1 MPDTPSLYL
10 LIVVAIALGF
20 VLGRAERRR
29 RAGKTEQAAMQDY
42 YRGLDFVLRE
52 PSDVAV
58 ERFIESMPVEE
69 ATIDTHLALGA
80 VLRHRGEADK
90 AVRIHQ
96 NLIAQ
101 AQLSDGARAR
111 AEFELAR
118 DYFAAGLLGR
128 AESLLVAL
136 VSRDEDWQPQAL
148 NLLVD
153 IYQRER
159 DWPSAIRVAK
169 RLGRREPAMRRR
181 LAHFHCE
188 LAERSLAEGDLREAR
203 RVLAAGADADAH
215 CARIHLLSARV
226 EEAAGRPK
234 VVRKQLNRALGD
246 DPSLAVDS
254 ASMFERACVALEDHR
269 SWRRFL
275 ESNLAFDRDA
285 QLLARLVGIVA
296 QTDPERALQIAERQL
311 AELPTLAGLR
321 LLLSRWRAQ
330 TPEVV
335 ELLKMLQKYLAGID
349 THVAGFRCG
358 DCGFVAQT
366 RMWQCPSCHGWDT
379 AQPQTSTR
387 AQPRAA

>member
-1 MPDTPSLYL
+1 MPDTLTLYVVL
-10 LIVVAIALGF
+10 VVAIALGF

-29 RAGKTEQAAMQDY
+29 RAGKTEQAAMQHY

-52 PSDVAV
+52 PTDVAV

-69 ATIDTHLALGA
+69 STIDTHLALGA

-101 AQLSDGARAR
+101 AQLSDSARAR

-136 VSRDEDWQPQAL
+136 VSRTEDWQPLAQ

-159 DWPSAIRVAK
+159 DWPNAIRVGK
-169 RLGRREPAMRRR
+169 RLGRREPAVRRR

-188 LAERSLAEGDLREAR
+188 LAEQALAEGDLPAAR
-203 RVLAAGADADAH
+203 RALADGADADNQ
-215 CARIHLLSARV
+215 CARVHLLSARV
-226 EEAAGRPK
+226 DEAAGRPRS
-234 VVRKQLNRALGD
+234 VRKMLNRALSD
-246 DPSLAVDS
+246 DPSLAVDA
-254 ASMFERACVALEDHR
+254 ASMYERACVALEDHR
-269 SWRRFL
+269 SWRRYL
-275 ESNLAFDRDA
+275 ETNLAFDRGA

-311 AELPTLAGLR
+311 AQVPTLAGLR
-321 LLLSRWRAQ
+321 VLLSRWRVESA
-330 TPEVV
+330 EAA
-335 ELLKMLQKYLAGID
+335 ELLQAVQNHLAGVAAD
-349 THVAGFRCG
+349 AAGFRCG
-358 DCGFVAQT
+358 DCGFVAQV
-366 RMWQCPSCHGWDT
+366 RMWQCPTCHAWDT
-379 AQPQTSTR
+379 AQPQTSLR

>member
-10 LIVVAIALGF
+10 LIVIAIALGF

-29 RAGKTEQAAMQDY
+29 RADKTEQAAMQDY

-69 ATIDTHLALGA
+69 STIDTHLALGA

-101 AQLSDGARAR
+101 AQLSDAARAR

-136 VSRDEDWQPQAL
+136 TSRDEDWQPLAQ

-159 DWPSAIRVAK
+159 DWPNAIRVGT
-169 RLGRREPAMRRR
+169 RLGRRDPAMRRR

-188 LAERSLAEGDLREAR
+188 LAEQALAEGDLREAR
-203 RVLAAGADADAH
+203 RALAAGADADSH
-215 CARIHLLSARV
+215 CARVHLLSARV

-246 DPSLAVDS
+246 DPSLAVDA
-254 ASMFERACVALEDHR
+254 ASMYERACVALQDHR
-269 SWRRFL
+269 SWRRYL
-275 ESNLAFDRDA
+275 QGNLAFDRDA

-296 QTDPERALQIAERQL
+296 QTDPQRALEIAERQL
-311 AELPTLAGLR
+311 AQLPTLAGVR
-321 LLLSRWRAQ
+321 LLLSRWQ
-330 TPEVV
+330 TESPEIA
-335 ELLKMLQKYLAGID
+335 ELLRALQNHLAGIATD
-349 THVAGFRCG
+349 APGFRCG
-358 DCGFVAQT
+358 DCGFVAQV
-366 RMWQCPSCHGWDT
+366 RLWQCPTCHGWDT
-379 AQPQTSTR
+379 ARPQSGAR